1 MKRLMTRMWMIGFL
15 MLAACCLL
23 LAGCQTAAPDQDEA
37 AKVAARIAARH
48 LLADKPEAVV
58 VLRDVCAAT
67 DQAEAPADLS
77 DLVMAVIERHSDLFE
92 DDPLLRADLLDL
104 FDLMGLSAPP
114 VAGEMPPRPPA
125 LDAVCGLVR

>member
-1 MKRLMTRMWMIGFL
+1 MRRLMTRMWMIGFL

-23 LAGCQTAAPDQDEA
+23 LAGCQTTAPDPDAA
-37 AKVAARIAARH
+37 AKITARIAARH

-58 VLRDVCAAT
+58 VLRDVCAAA

-77 DLVMAVIERHSDLFE
+77 ALAAAAIERHSDLFE

-104 FDLMGLSAPP
+104 FDLIGLSAQPI
-114 VAGEMPPRPPA
+114 AGEIPPRPPA
-125 LDAVCGLVR
+125 LAAVCGLVR